1 MNPLQMMGH
10 LNYWCMGA
18 IFFLIGAPC
27 AFLQGAMK
35 EIGSEAS
42 FSDQQVTIVICLASV
57 SNGLFRPLWGWAH
70 DFFRTVP
77 VLVALS
83 LSFGIF
89 FCLWSLV
96 MDKYVTFIIWS
107 LILNAHACA
116 PFVILPAA
124 TLRYFGPRYFGCNYG
139 FMFAIY
145 AATALIVSTINP
157 QDFWQDISVALRLI
171 ILGVASVLAAVP
183 TFFLRETKISL
194 GEDEIAM
201 IDSEHECSED
211 DLSDATA
218 LLKNKKASS
227 LAVSPTGSVASAE
240 NASSAPLSIP
250 IDLGADLSV
259 FEMKYGAVDE
269 AECPTSA
276 SNVDHECSVER
287 IRSPQ
292 ERAPDHS
299 PKNSDV

>member
-1 MNPLQMMGH
+1 MTVAAMSRKCPAPYPVRANTRNFPAK
-10 LNYWCMGA
+10 LN
-18 IFFLIGAPC
+18 
-27 AFLQGAMK
+27 K
-35 EIGSEAS
+35 EHE
-42 FSDQQVTIVICLASV
+42 DV
-57 SNGLFRPLWGWAH
+57 
-70 DFFRTVP
+70 
-77 VLVALS
+77 
-83 LSFGIF
+83 
-89 FCLWSLV
+89 
-96 MDKYVTFIIWS
+96 
-107 LILNAHACA
+107 
-116 PFVILPAA
+116 
-124 TLRYFGPRYFGCNYG
+124 
-139 FMFAIY
+139 
-145 AATALIVSTINP
+145 
-157 QDFWQDISVALRLI
+157 
-171 ILGVASVLAAVP
+171 
-183 TFFLRETKISL
+183 SL